1 MVMMT
6 DRALGRVHDLP
17 PLPPFA
23 SAQDLLAD
31 ALPLL
36 DAPSRLTP
44 TEAAER
50 HVRVE
55 TRGVWQTYD
64 REVTPYMVE
73 PVDTTQSRIYR
84 AGAFVGPSQSGKT
97 MALITTALHPVMC
110 DPGPA
115 LVVHMD
121 RPSRDRWV
129 EESLDPVIQ
138 NSPDVRDRLGR
149 GRDDDTFGRK
159 RFRGMRLMLGYPT
172 PQWLSSAKYR
182 LVGMTD
188 YDHFPPELGVRK
200 DAPEG
205 SAFDM
210 GLQRCK
216 TFMSRG
222 FLFAESTPAWPVTQ
236 ADWTPRED
244 APHEMPP
251 VRHGIVPLYNRGTRG
266 RWYWECRDCGELFE
280 PRFDRLHFN
289 RELPP
294 IDAGETAEMECP
306 HCESLIAAHHRSEF
320 NRAGLSDRGG
330 WFHET
335 GHGGGIVPLGD
346 ARIRGSE
353 IASWAL
359 NGAAATFSNW
369 ASMVTRYLDA
379 VREFEEMDDDL
390 ALGRFTYTEVGLP
403 YTRASDEEDG
413 DLTVKAL
420 KAKRLP
426 QQQGVAP
433 SWVRFVT
440 VSADVQGTYFTVQ
453 VTGWGIDGTRT
464 VIDRFDLIQPPADP
478 DGAMPQ
484 RKLDPGKYP
493 GDWAVLAPLAQQVWP
508 VEGADGCLRAV
519 ALAVD
524 FHGQAGVSDN
534 AEEFWRKRSKAGE
547 GSRWFLTRGHGGF
560 NQRDRVWHEA
570 PERSNQKNKG
580 RRIKLLNMAT
590 DRLKDSVAAALS
602 RPAGDRR
609 SFPLPEFLSEDRIAE
624 FCAEER
630 QEKGWDLKRGQKRNE
645 SLDLSVQAQA
655 LAEHKG
661 LRRINPEAPPNW
673 AVLGEGNPHWVPGN
687 QTVETPAQPVAEP
700 KRRKRRIGRMR
711 VR

>member
-1 MVMMT
+1 MVQNS
-6 DRALGRVHDLP
+6 DYALGQVHDLP

-23 SAQDLLAD
+23 SAQDMLMD
-31 ALPLL
+31 SLPLL

-50 HVRVE
+50 FVRVE
-55 TRGVWQTYD
+55 TRGVWQNYD

-97 MALITTALHPVMC
+97 MALITTALHPVTC

-129 EESLDPVIQ
+129 EESLDTVIQ
-138 NSPDVRDRLGR
+138 NSPEVRERLGR
-149 GRDDDTFGRK
+149 ARDDDTFGRK
-159 RFRGMRLMLGYPT
+159 RFRGMRLTLGYPT

-182 LVGMTD
+182 FVGMTD

-222 FLFAESTPAWPVTQ
+222 FLFAESTPAWPVKKSNW
-236 ADWTPRED
+236 AARKD
-244 APHEMPP
+244 APHELPP

-266 RWYWECRDCGELFE
+266 RWYWECRDCEILFE
-280 PRFDRLHFN
+280 PRFDRLHYN
-289 RELPP
+289 ADLPP

-306 HCESLIAAHHRSEF
+306 HCHCLIGAQHRNEF
-320 NRAGLSDRGG
+320 NRAGLRDRGG
-330 WFHET
+330 WFHEAE
-335 GHGGGIVPLGD
+335 HGGAVVPLGD
-346 ARIRGSE
+346 AAIRGSE

-369 ASMVTRYLDA
+369 SSMVARYLDA
-379 VREFEEMDDDL
+379 VREVEEMDDDL
-390 ALGRFTYTEVGLP
+390 ALGRFMYTEVGLP
-403 YTRASDEEDG
+403 YARASEDDDG
-413 DLTVKAL
+413 DLNVTAL
-420 KAKRLP
+420 KEK
-426 QQQGVAP
+426 QQLVQRGVAP
-433 SWVRFVT
+433 AWVRFIT
-440 VSADVQGTYFTVQ
+440 VSVDVQGTYFTVQ
-453 VTGWGIDGTRT
+453 ATGWGVDGTRT
-464 VIDRFDLIQPPADP
+464 VIDRFDLTQPPP
-478 DGAMPQ
+478 LTEGEIPK

-493 GDWAVLAPLAQQVWP
+493 GDWAVL
-508 VEGADGCLRAV
+508 VELGHMLWVVDGADCALRAL
-519 ALAVD
+519 ALGVD
-524 FHGQAGVSDN
+524 FQGQPGVSDN
-534 AEEFWRKRSKAGE
+534 AEEFWRKRVKAGE

-560 NQRDRVWHEA
+560 KQRDRVWHEA
-570 PERSNQKNKG
+570 PERSNKKNKG

-590 DRLKDSVAAALS
+590 DRLKDSVAAALM
-602 RPAGDRR
+602 RAPGDRR
-609 SFPLPEFLSEDRIAE
+609 SFPLPEFLSDDHMAE

-630 QEKGWDLKRGQKRNE
+630 LEKGWALKHGQKRNE
-645 SLDLSVQAQA
+645 SFDLSVQAQA
-655 LAEHKG
+655 MAEHKG
-661 LRRINPEAPPNW
+661 LRRINLEAPPNW
-673 AVLGEGNPHWVPGN
+673 ATLGDGNPHWVPGAKI
-687 QTVETPAQPVAEP
+687 PKIPDQPNPEP
-700 KRRKRRIGRMR
+700 KRRKRRVGKMR
-711 VR
+711 V